1 MTMKTLLLLVFL
13 LLPLN
18 VLAQQEPLNAGL
30 VSGIWYSKFPFFA
43 GETVRIYT
51 AIQNNSGDDLKGK
64 VQFSKNNE
72 PIGNAPFS
80 ALKGGLIQVWQDWQA
95 QEGTYTISARIVDAT
110 PPVSSSFAIAQQEV
124 VVDKDTDKDNIGNTQ
139 DQDDDNDGLTDEKEQ
154 ILGTDPLNPDT
165 DGDQIKDGDDIVEQK
180 AEEAGKENTFITEA
194 EEQAETFVGNIIEDL
209 KTRQES
215 VQERLATETQ
225 KPILRL
231 LKIPENTI
239 PSKDALENL
248 LLAAAIT
255 ALPYWKI
262 GVLLFG
268 VIILWKIITRFVF

>member
-1 MTMKTLLLLVFL
+1 MKTLLLLVFL

-30 VSGIWYSKFPFFA
+30 VSGIWYSKSPFFD

-139 DQDDDNDGLTDEKEQ
+139 DPDDDNDGLTDEKEQ

-165 DGDQIKDGDDIVEQK
+165 DQDGVKDGEDVIEEKTKEPTNIVAQIEEEAEMFVENILEDLRERKEAVEQK
-180 AEEAGKENTFITEA
+180 IAAN
-194 EEQAETFVGNIIEDL
+194 ED
-209 KTRQES
+209 
-215 VQERLATETQ
+215 Q
-225 KPILRL
+225 KPIFKLP
-231 LKIPENTI
+231 IVPENRV
-239 PSKDALENL
+239 PSKDAFENL

-262 GVLLFG
+262 GVLILG